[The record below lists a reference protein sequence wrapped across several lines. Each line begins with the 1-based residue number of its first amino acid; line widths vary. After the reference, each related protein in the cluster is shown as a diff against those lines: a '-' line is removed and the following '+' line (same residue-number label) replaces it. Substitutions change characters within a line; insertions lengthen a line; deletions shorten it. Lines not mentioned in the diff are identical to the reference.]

1 VRSYGVYYPDRILLT
16 GGRWV
21 ILGVNDMFCV
31 KCGTEKGLID
41 NLCGGCYGEVTEI
54 MRASPVMDITVCRGC
69 DSFLHKKQWK
79 YFENI
84 DDLIDRE
91 ILVILAVDSNV
102 DIVNIDL
109 VHRVEDD
116 HRRNLFIELK
126 GTVAGTEVEDD
137 ASIIV
142 NLKKGVCDRCSK
154 IAGKYYES
162 ILQIRGED
170 HKLSEKKLETIL
182 TFVMKEMGRLGKKD
196 RGSFISRHFDMH
208 SGMDFYLGKISDGK
222 NLAKVLG
229 SRYGSRIKESST
241 LAGRKDG
248 KDYYR
253 VTFLVRIPPYGAG
266 DYIIF
271 KKKPWKLEKLTP
283 KKALLTDLPAG
294 DKLTVDRKE
303 LRGVTVLGSKEIIR
317 KAVIVSRKIDTGELI
332 VLHPETYRSVDAI
345 VPAST
350 EISPED
356 EEVNVIVHDDDVYIV

>member
-1 VRSYGVYYPDRILLT
+1 M
-16 GGRWV
+16 
-21 ILGVNDMFCV
+21 N
-31 KCGTEKGLID
+31 
-41 NLCGGCYGEVTEI
+41 
-54 MRASPVMDITVCRGC
+54 ITVCKGC

-79 YFENI
+79 NFENI

-109 VHRVEDD
+109 AHRVDDD
-116 HRRNLFIELK
+116 HRRKIVIELR
-126 GTVAGTEVEDD
+126 GLVAGTDVEAEAPVTVD
-137 ASIIV
+137 I
-142 NLKKGVCDRCSK
+142 KKGVCERCSK

-170 HKLSEKKLETIL
+170 HQLPGKRMETIL
-182 TFVMKEMGRLGKKD
+182 VFVMKEMDRLGKKD

-222 NLAKVLG
+222 NLAKILG

-271 KKKPWKLEKLTP
+271 RKKPWRLEKLTP
-283 KKALLTDLPAG
+283 KKALMTNLPDG

-303 LRGVTVLGSKEIIR
+303 LRGVNVLGSKEIIR